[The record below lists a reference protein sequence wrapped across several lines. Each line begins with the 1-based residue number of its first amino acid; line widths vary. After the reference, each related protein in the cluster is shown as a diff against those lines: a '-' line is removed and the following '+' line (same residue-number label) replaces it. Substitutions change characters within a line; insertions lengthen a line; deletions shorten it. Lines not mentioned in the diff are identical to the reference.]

1 MRSWKKGI
9 FCLLLFASFSVR
21 AQETMITEISYPYLD
36 TLIRVAKENYPRVKA
51 MEKRVEIAQ
60 NNISRARISW
70 LDAVNLSYLYNP
82 NNYFNFA
89 NPSFFS
95 GFQFGVN
102 LNVGTL
108 LQKPY
113 QIRNAKEE
121 KEVARFERDEYFLN
135 LEALVKERYFVY
147 IQQRTIVKAR
157 LQTAQDAESIL
168 KAVRYRFERGEET
181 LQNYNNALIAFSGQN
196 QQKISAESEMLVAK
210 ARLEELLGKK
220 LEDIR

>member
-1 MRSWKKGI
+1 M
-9 FCLLLFASFSVR
+9 
-21 AQETMITEISYPYLD
+21 
-36 TLIRVAKENYPRVKA
+36 
-51 MEKRVEIAQ
+51 
-60 NNISRARISW
+60 
-70 LDAVNLSYLYNP
+70 
-82 NNYFNFA
+82 
-89 NPSFFS
+89 
-95 GFQFGVN
+95 
-102 LNVGTL
+102 
-108 LQKPY
+108 
-113 QIRNAKEE
+113 
-121 KEVARFERDEYFLN
+121 
-135 LEALVKERYFVY
+135 KERYFVY